1 MAGSTRRRAVSPLVN
16 QQTGVLLLGIG
27 LGLGCWLTLM
37 LGPLSFLYEGPVD
50 PQVGSALVLLYPAAI
65 AYATVRYRLFDATV
79 VVRRSV
85 IYTGLAGLI
94 TGAYALLLAGANALL
109 AQTDLTRSPWFS
121 AAFMFLVALLFNP
134 LRERVR
140 RVVDRTFF
148 RERSDYARTIQAL
161 ARSMRSLLDLD
172 EITERLTTTIESAMH
187 VRSARL
193 VLEAPPPAIV
203 AALAEA
209 PGALSRY

>member
-1 MAGSTRRRAVSPLVN
+1 
-16 QQTGVLLLGIG
+16 
-27 LGLGCWLTLM
+27 
-37 LGPLSFLYEGPVD
+37 
-50 PQVGSALVLLYPAAI
+50 
-65 AYATVRYRLFDATV
+65 V
-79 VVRRSV
+79 V
-85 IYTGLAGLI
+85 AGLI
-94 TGAYALLLAGANALL
+94 TGAYGLVLAGANALA
-109 AQTDLTRSPWFS
+109 AQSDLTRSPWFS
-121 AAFMFLVALLFNP
+121 AAFMFVVALLFNP

-193 VLEAPPPAIV
+193 LLDGFPAAVSSVLEA
-203 AALAEA
+203 A
-209 PGALSRY
+209 PGALSRYPLAPDPRFAHLSQSALAPFH